1 MNTVNILFIGD
12 IVGKPGR
19 AIIKDHLNEI
29 VRQFSVDCVIANCEN
44 AAGGMSITPEI
55 AQELFSYGI
64 HILTTGNHIFNNR
77 TIIKLLETNHAIL
90 RPANFPHGVPG
101 CGYTI
106 LNVNTINIAVVN
118 LIGRINMEPVNCPF
132 ITYDMLHEE
141 IKQKSSIIIIDFHAE
156 ATSEKKAFGWFVDG
170 RATAVCGTHT
180 HVQTADETI
189 LPNGTAYITD
199 VGMTGPFD
207 SVIGMDKE
215 SSIHNFIYHT
225 RIKFK
230 VAQND
235 PTLNAVLITCNIDG
249 KAKSITRIIKS
260 YELSPSNT

>member
-1 MNTVNILFIGD
+1 MDTINILLIGD
-12 IVGKPGR
+12 IVGRPGR
-19 AIIKDHLNEI
+19 TIIKDHLSEI
-29 VRQFSVDCVIANCEN
+29 CKEYSVHCVIANCEN

-77 TIIKLLETNHAIL
+77 TIIKLLESHSSIL
-90 RPANFPHGVPG
+90 RPANFPSGVPG
-101 CGYTI
+101 KGFTI
-106 LNVNTINIAVVN
+106 VRINNLNIAIVS
-118 LIGRINMEPVNCPF
+118 LIGRINMEPVDCPF
-132 ITYDMLHEE
+132 ITFNTLYDE
-141 IKQKSSIIIIDFHAE
+141 IRSKANIIIVDFHAE
-156 ATSEKKAFGWFVDG
+156 ATSEKKAFGWFADG
-170 RATAVCGTHT
+170 RASAVCGTHT

-189 LPNGTAYITD
+189 LPQGTAYITD

-235 PTLNAVLITCNIDG
+235 PKLNAVLVVCNRQG
-249 KAKSITRIIKS
+249 KAVSITRIVKS
-260 YELSPSNT
+260 YELSPSNS